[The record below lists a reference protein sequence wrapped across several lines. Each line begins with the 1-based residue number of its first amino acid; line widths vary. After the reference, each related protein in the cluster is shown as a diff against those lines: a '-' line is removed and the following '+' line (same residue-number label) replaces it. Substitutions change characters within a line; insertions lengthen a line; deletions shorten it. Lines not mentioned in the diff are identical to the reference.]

1 MPANLEHVIKW
12 GTRVKKIT
20 SSTFNARDLLD
31 VTFWQSS
38 PVHLDSDK
46 SFGNWI
52 SPDDGHQAKEKTLVF
67 VQFEKCI
74 CPNYKLY
81 SFILTLTKACSP
93 DDGDQAEEEKNT
105 CICPN

>member
-52 SPDDGHQAKEKTLVF
+52 SPDDGDQAKEKKHLYLSNLKSVF
-67 VQFEKCI
+67 VQIINCI
-74 CPNYKLY
+74 CP
-81 SFILTLTKACSP
+81 S
-93 DDGDQAEEEKNT
+93 
-105 CICPN
+105 

>member
-52 SPDDGHQAKEKTLVF
+52 SPDDGDQAKEKEKHLFLLKSKNVI
-67 VQFEKCI
+67 VQILKGI
-74 CPNYKLY
+74 CPNCK
-81 SFILTLTKACSP
+81 K
-93 DDGDQAEEEKNT
+93 
-105 CICPN
+105 